1 MIRLSRAVVVEGK
14 YDRAHLASIIDAPI
28 LQTDGFGLFR
38 DRELQSLLRRYARS
52 VGLIVLTDS
61 DSAGRL
67 IRGRI
72 ASVVGENADVVHL
85 YIPKIEGKERRKT
98 APSKEG
104 LLGVEG
110 MERAVLEELFS
121 AYLATET
128 EQKEPLD
135 RTDLYD
141 LGLFGADFSRARR
154 TALLKETELPT
165 DLGVNRMLEALNLL
179 YGKEEILSLCARLF
193 DKKD

>member
-14 YDRAHLASIIDAPI
+14 YDRAHLSSIIDAPI

-38 DRELQSLLRRYARS
+38 DRELQSLLRRYAHS

-121 AYLATET
+121 AYLATEK
-128 EQKEPLD
+128 EQKEPLK

-179 YGKEEILSLCARLF
+179 YGKEETLSLCARLF